1 MGAILAPLLRS
12 FPFSSVPV
20 DEEGKGIA
28 GGAAAN
34 QAGRRAISAA
44 WVIDGDTHCPV
55 FLPRRRPVP
64 ASSWSS
70 PSDTAKIACD
80 LRLPSRR
87 TFIFASLTPS
97 IPSQV

>member
-1 MGAILAPLLRS
+1 MP
-12 FPFSSVPV
+12 
-20 DEEGKGIA
+20 

-97 IPSQV
+97 IPSQVCARQTGLTPPHGLTRSRL